1 MDIAEGVA
9 KRVLEAIIPGANLE
23 YQSVQS
29 KGEYDFHLH
38 YADGTVAAVE
48 VTAAIDQRHLGMLA
62 SIYDP
67 RKGGEIIRPTACKK
81 SWIIFP
87 AAGAS
92 INQIRANADRY
103 LAKLEKEGIA
113 TFFWVSARTPS
124 TRQICRELRIA
135 SGSVRN
141 SDGQP
146 MIEIGRPIGARDVG
160 PRLAIKT
167 GETMAWKKDNRTK
180 LGAATTTERHLAVYT
195 PAGSLAWTALTSFEP
210 PTTLPKIPEEV
221 TNLWLIGRNG
231 KADEFVVWCAS
242 TNETWRSAKV
252 ACAPEAP
259 RIQGSDKMR

>member
-9 KRVLEAIIPGANLE
+9 KRVLEEIFTGANLE

-29 KGEYDFHLH
+29 NGEYDFHLH

-48 VTAAIDQRHLGMLA
+48 VTAAINESYMRTLA
-62 SIYDP
+62 RIYN
-67 RKGGEIIRPTACKK
+67 KKNGGPIIQAKHCRK
-81 SWIIFP
+81 SWLIIP
-87 AAGAS
+87 ATDE
-92 INQIRANADRY
+92 IMEIRRNCDRY
-103 LAKLEKEGIA
+103 LAKLEKEGIDS
-113 TFFWVSARTPS
+113 FFWVSARTPS

-135 SGSVRN
+135 FGSVLN

-146 MIEIGRPIGARDVG
+146 MIEIGRPIGAGAVG
-160 PRLAIKT
+160 AIMT
-167 GETMAWKKDNRTK
+167 GEKMAWKKDNRTK
-180 LGAATTTERHLAVYT
+180 LGAATTTERHLVVYT

-221 TNLWLIGRNG
+221 TNLWLIGRSG
-231 KADEFVVWCAS
+231 KPDEFVVWYAS